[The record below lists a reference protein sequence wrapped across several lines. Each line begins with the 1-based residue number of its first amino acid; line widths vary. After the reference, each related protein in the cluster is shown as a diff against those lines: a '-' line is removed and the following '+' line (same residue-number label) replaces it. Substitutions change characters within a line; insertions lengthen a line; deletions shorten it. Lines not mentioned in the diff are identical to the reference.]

1 MVYYVCKIKK
11 QKKGDKKME
20 NKHHEKLREMI
31 FNSNCTMGEILDYI
45 NSMNDL
51 DVEILREEVSK
62 LLTEYITKIR
72 PNFSSPKDGENNG
85 NSSKNERI

>member
-1 MVYYVCKIKK
+1 
-11 QKKGDKKME
+11 ME

-31 FNSNCTMGEILDYI
+31 FNPNCTMGKILDYI

-72 PNFSSPKDGENNG
+72 PNFSSPKDGENNNG

>member
-1 MVYYVCKIKK
+1 
-11 QKKGDKKME
+11 ME

-62 LLTEYITKIR
+62 LLTEYITK
-72 PNFSSPKDGENNG
+72 
-85 NSSKNERI
+85 